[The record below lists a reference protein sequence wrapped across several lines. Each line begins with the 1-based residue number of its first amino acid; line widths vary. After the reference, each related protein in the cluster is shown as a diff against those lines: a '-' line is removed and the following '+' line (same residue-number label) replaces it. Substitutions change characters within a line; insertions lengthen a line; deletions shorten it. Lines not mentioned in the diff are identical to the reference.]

1 MVKQLKRDN
10 AKRRQTER
18 GQTKRRQKKR
28 GQTKRRQTKRG
39 KVERRQTKRKKQ
51 SRGKRAGSDRP
62 WWKRLCSWGPPPPY
76 EPPDISD
83 KDALEWMARHPSLCS
98 RGEPVNLDS
107 IKSMMK
113 RQRRAEEQGRAPES
127 AHHPPREASRPL
139 SRAENMSSDARQ
151 LDQRVREIAREQG
164 AHVPYGHGVR

>member
-39 KVERRQTKRKKQ
+39 QTKRGKVERRQTKRKKQ
-51 SRGKRAGSDRP
+51 SREIRASNRWKRCFSCGLTDRP
-62 WWKRLCSWGPPPPY
+62 YDPTN
-76 EPPDISD
+76 E
-83 KDALEWMARHPSLCS
+83 DAMEWIARHPSLCS
-98 RGEPVNLDS
+98 RGEPENLDS

-113 RQRRAEEQGRAPES
+113 RQRKAEEQGEPRAD
-127 AHHPPREASRPL
+127 HPLREASRPL
-139 SRAENMSSDARQ
+139 SRAENTSSTHAQ

>member
-10 AKRRQTER
+10 AKRRQTEQ

-28 GQTKRRQTKRG
+28 GQTKRG

-51 SRGKRAGSDRP
+51 SRGKRAGWRP
-62 WWKRLCSWGPPPPY
+62 AWWSRLCNWGPPPPY
-76 EPPDISD
+76 EPTNEE
-83 KDALEWMARHPSLCS
+83 ALDWMARHPSLCS
-98 RGEPVNLDS
+98 RGEPENLDS

-113 RQRRAEEQGRAPES
+113 RERRAEEQGRAPES

-139 SRAENMSSDARQ
+139 SRAENMSSTHAQ
-151 LDQRVREIAREQG
+151 LDQQVREIAREQG